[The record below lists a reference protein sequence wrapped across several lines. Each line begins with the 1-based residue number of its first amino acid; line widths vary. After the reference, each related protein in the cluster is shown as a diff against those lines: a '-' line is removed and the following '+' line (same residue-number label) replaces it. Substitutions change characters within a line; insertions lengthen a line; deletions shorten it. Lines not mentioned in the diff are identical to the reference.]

1 MVGVTPLGV
10 YFGYAQIP
18 ANRSGGSP
26 PDTLDEGRNKV
37 HPMVMSLGRNPF
49 YKNEKLTAVCH
60 SPPFHH
66 IALITSL
73 CLVLRNTGNPHHASV
88 QLRLL
93 RTGDEGHRAWIHS
106 PRIGLHI

>member
-1 MVGVTPLGV
+1 MVDVTPLGV

-60 SPPFHH
+60 SPTFHH

-73 CLVLRNTGNPHHASV
+73 SCASEY
-88 QLRLL
+88 RKSTSCISSTPTFTD
-93 RTGDEGHRAWIHS
+93 RR
-106 PRIGLHI
+106 